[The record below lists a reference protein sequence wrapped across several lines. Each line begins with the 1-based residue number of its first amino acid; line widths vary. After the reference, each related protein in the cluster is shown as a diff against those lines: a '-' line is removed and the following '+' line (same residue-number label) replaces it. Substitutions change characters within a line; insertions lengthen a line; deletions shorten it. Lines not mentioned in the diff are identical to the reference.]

1 MATDSLSNPSAGSGS
16 LATSLTTIGIIV
28 RRELRDTVR
37 DWRIVSPIVIL
48 TLLFPWLMN
57 WTAQLA
63 MNFVR
68 QRQADIIG
76 ERMVPFLLMI
86 VGFFP
91 ISFSLIIALETFV
104 GEKERRSIEPLLAT
118 PVADLELYLGK
129 MIAATVL
136 PLIGSLVGI
145 SIYLGGLYWSVGY
158 LPPLE
163 LFILIFVLNIAGAV
177 VMVAGAVVVSSQ
189 TTSVR
194 AANLLASFIII
205 PMALLIQ
212 GESMIMFWGD
222 YRILWAIVLALLV
235 VGVILVRMGVKTF
248 NREAILGREIDELDL
263 RRTGRL
269 LIQSFARPPLGM
281 AAQGQ
286 ARGSAPTGVW
296 RLIRWLG
303 RVYRHDLPYLLRS
316 NWMPLA
322 AVILTLVA
330 ALAIGWAFV
339 DRYPLPQGSITLEN
353 LSPESFET
361 LSSASFLPSLT
372 TRGIFWHNLWV
383 LALAG
388 LLAAISLGVLAVLWL
403 MIPIGLVGFMAGQM
417 AWLGYSPLTFLAAFV
432 LPHGLFEI
440 PAAAIATAFALRLGA
455 SVTAPRPG
463 LTVGEG
469 MVVALADLAKVF
481 LFLVVPLL
489 LIAAFV
495 EASLTPQIVLWAY
508 GQ

>member
-1 MATDSLSNPSAGSGS
+1 MAADPLFAAGNRPRRSS
-16 LATSLTTIGIIV
+16 LAMIGIIV
-28 RRELRDTVR
+28 RRELRDTAR
-37 DWRIVSPIVIL
+37 DWRIVSPIAIL
-48 TLLFPWLMN
+48 TLFFPWLMN

-63 MNFVR
+63 IDFVR

-118 PVADLELYLGK
+118 PVTDLELYLGK

-136 PLIGSLVGI
+136 PLAASLVGVA
-145 SIYLGGLYWSVGY
+145 IYLGGLYWSVGY
-158 LPPLE
+158 LPSLE
-163 LFILIFVLNIAGAV
+163 LFVLLFVLNITGGV

-205 PMALLIQ
+205 PMAMLIQ
-212 GESMIMFWGD
+212 GESLIMFWGD
-222 YRILWAIVLALLV
+222 YRILWVIVAGLLLV
-235 VGVILVRMGVKTF
+235 AVILVRMGVKTF
-248 NREAILGREIDELDL
+248 NREGILGREIDELDL

-269 LIQSFARPPLGM
+269 FLQSFVRPPLDM
-281 AAQGQ
+281 AADGQ
-286 ARGSAPTGVW
+286 ARGPASAGLP
-296 RLIRWLG
+296 RLVRWLA
-303 RVYRHDLPYLLRS
+303 RVYRRDLPCLLRR

-322 AVILTLVA
+322 VVALTLLA
-330 ALAIGWAFV
+330 AAVIGWAHV
-339 DRYPLPQGSITLEN
+339 SSYPLPPGSISFDN
-353 LSPESFET
+353 LTPESFDA
-361 LSSASFLPSLT
+361 LSNASFLPSLT
-372 TRGIFWHNLWV
+372 TSGIFWHNLLV
-383 LALAG
+383 LSLAG
-388 LLAAISLGVLAVLWL
+388 LLALVSLGVLAVLWL
-403 MIPIGLVGFMAGQM
+403 MIPIALVGFMAGQM
-417 AWLGYSPLTFLAAFV
+417 AWLGLNPWLFLAAFV

-455 SVTAPRPG
+455 SLTTPRPG

-469 MVVALADLAKVF
+469 VIVALADLAKVF
-481 LFLVVPLL
+481 IFIVVPLL

-495 EASLTPQIVLWAY
+495 EANLTPQIVLWAY
-508 GQ
+508 GR

>member
-1 MATDSLSNPSAGSGS
+1 MAADSLQVTLRRRSPLSM
-16 LATSLTTIGIIV
+16 IGIIV

-37 DWRIVSPIVIL
+37 DWRIVSPIAAL

-63 MNFVR
+63 LNFVR

-118 PVADLELYLGK
+118 PVTDLELYLGK

-136 PLIGSLVGI
+136 PLAASLVGV

-158 LPPLE
+158 LPSLE
-163 LFILIFVLNIAGAV
+163 LLILILVLNLAGGV

-194 AANLLASFIII
+194 AANLLSSFIII
-205 PMALLIQ
+205 PMAMLIQ
-212 GESMIMFWGD
+212 GEALVMFWGD
-222 YRILWAIVLALLV
+222 LRILWVILAGLVLIA
-235 VGVILVRMGVKTF
+235 VILVRMGVKTF
-248 NREAILGREIDELDL
+248 NREGILGREIDELNL

-269 LIQSFARPPLGM
+269 LVESFVRPPLGS
-281 AAQGQ
+281 AAESQ
-286 ARGSAPTGVW
+286 ARRPADTGV
-296 RLIRWLG
+296 LTLLRWLG
-303 RVYRHDLPYLLRS
+303 RVYRRDLPYLLRH
-316 NWMPLA
+316 NWIPLA
-322 AVILTLVA
+322 FVALTLVA
-330 ALAIGWAFV
+330 AIVVGWAYVGRF
-339 DRYPLPQGSITLEN
+339 PLPQGSINLDN
-353 LSPESFET
+353 LSPASFD
-361 LSSASFLPSLT
+361 SISNASFLPSLT
-372 TRGIFWHNLWV
+372 TKGIFWHNVWV

-388 LLAAISLGVLAVLWL
+388 VLAMVSLGVLSILWL
-403 MIPIGLVGFMAGQM
+403 MIPMALVGFLGGQM
-417 AWLGYSPLTFLAAFV
+417 AWLGFSPWTFLAAFV

-469 MVVALADLAKVF
+469 VVVALADLGKVF
-481 LFLVVPLL
+481 IFLVMPLL

-495 EASLTPQIVLWAY
+495 EANLTPQIVLWAY
-508 GQ
+508 GH